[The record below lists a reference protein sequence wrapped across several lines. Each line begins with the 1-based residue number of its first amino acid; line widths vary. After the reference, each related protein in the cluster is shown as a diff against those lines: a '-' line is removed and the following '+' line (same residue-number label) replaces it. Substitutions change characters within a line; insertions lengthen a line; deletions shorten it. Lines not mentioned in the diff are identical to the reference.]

1 MKHCALW
8 VLFAP
13 QLSLVSPT
21 TQPPFPMVG
30 HQHDSTIIIMG
41 RRRRA
46 RASRFNTYIVVLADT
61 LVQVVWLKVEM
72 APNQSRRYQ
81 VYRIGYWTKKGTW
94 RVYIGYTGQED
105 VRKASHKRMPP
116 GWVKCRAPCCEAQW
130 RTLESD
136 VVGEQMALALEA
148 FHASRAIVAEPLTV
162 RGGPCVKPT
171 LPKDEDAKNLS
182 GFYNAPCCAVGGR

>member
-1 MKHCALW
+1 M
-8 VLFAP
+8 
-13 QLSLVSPT
+13 
-21 TQPPFPMVG
+21 
-30 HQHDSTIIIMG
+30 
-41 RRRRA
+41 
-46 RASRFNTYIVVLADT
+46 VLADI

-72 APNQSRRYQ
+72 VPNQSRRYQ

-105 VRKASHKRMPP
+105 VRKVFHKRMPP

-136 VVGEQMALALEA
+136 VVGEQMALTLEA

-162 RGGPCVKPT
+162 RGGPWVKPT
-171 LPKDEDAKNLS
+171 LPKDEDAKMFLVS
-182 GFYNAPCCAVGGR
+182 TMRLAALLAYPESRDSELLWRQKEPSLRACQGRTQWFSCPTGGVCGEEEEERQGNKKWSLWVPI